1 LSLELGIYNFDL
13 ITNQITMAWLGDL
26 TTLKDKIEFDSDIF
40 DIFDIFVGPFKLISE
55 DKLMACY
62 YTSLLPFQLHINK
75 MLLFTTYRWISLK
88 TWEISSWFTA
98 SSRNLYYVFTTFNFV
113 SEGFQFFRTSMV
125 NLTT

>member
-1 LSLELGIYNFDL
+1 
-13 ITNQITMAWLGDL
+13 MAWLGDL
-26 TTLKDKIEFDSDIF
+26 TTLKDKIEFDS

-113 SEGFQFFRTSMV
+113 SEGFQFFRSSMV